1 MAESVHCD
9 RHGETPITYV
19 CCHLAT
25 GDCAQG
31 FVRDEPTDDNPFP
44 SAWCNNCEII
54 RAQAGEWND
63 ENGKLAQIKL
73 LCTYCYNQSR
83 IRNTI
88 PDTTLDDLAD
98 LKWKCGSC
106 DEWHYGPA
114 LDFGFEKPDYWS
126 ADHEKQHKRN
136 RLLPTLGRKG
146 KTWRNGD
153 YAVCDNEHFFIR
165 GIIRLPIIGT
175 NEHFCWG
182 VWGSLSKTNF
192 LRLHAAEKE
201 AEETKTPV
209 RMFSWLSNS
218 ISDYPEADIKMQAHI
233 QGGDLRPVFEIEH
246 TNHPLA
252 QEYHHGIHPR
262 RVKEIMLNRLRSK

>member
-88 PDTTLDDLAD
+88 PDTTFDDLAD
-98 LKWKCGSC
+98 LKW
-106 DEWHYGPA
+106 
-114 LDFGFEKPDYWS
+114 
-126 ADHEKQHKRN
+126 
-136 RLLPTLGRKG
+136 
-146 KTWRNGD
+146 
-153 YAVCDNEHFFIR
+153 
-165 GIIRLPIIGT
+165 
-175 NEHFCWG
+175 
-182 VWGSLSKTNF
+182 
-192 LRLHAAEKE
+192 
-201 AEETKTPV
+201 
-209 RMFSWLSNS
+209 
-218 ISDYPEADIKMQAHI
+218 
-233 QGGDLRPVFEIEH
+233 
-246 TNHPLA
+246 
-252 QEYHHGIHPR
+252 
-262 RVKEIMLNRLRSK
+262 